1 MKKIITLLSILL
13 ICVAFCG
20 CEKETGSEQAVSSVP
35 PITTG
40 ESKVIESLSEKLI
53 SEIDGAYQKDAR
65 LPEYS
70 TTAGMVEL
78 ADKYTD
84 KWKQVAEEYYA
95 KIMEYKGDV
104 QLSVTDYSP
113 EDFHTFVSN
122 MKTNWE
128 EYSQKQC
135 ENYLK
140 TQRYIYDSG
149 TIVGPIMAHYKYELQ
164 KDWALEIVGLCEHL
178 CIM

>member
-1 MKKIITLLSILL
+1 MKKIIALLLSFA
-13 ICVAFCG
+13 ICIAFCG
-20 CEKETGSEQAVSSVP
+20 CENETGSDSAVSSVP
-35 PITTG
+35 TVDSK
-40 ESKVIESLSEKLI
+40 ESKVTESLSEKLI
-53 SEIDGAYQKDAR
+53 REIDGAYQKDSR

-78 ADKYTD
+78 AYKYTD

-95 KIMEYKGDV
+95 KIMEYKGNV
-104 QLSVTDYSP
+104 QLSVTDYSS

-140 TQRYIYDSG
+140 TQLYIYDSG

-164 KDWALEIVGLCEHL
+164 KDWALEIVGIYEQL
-178 CIM
+178 